1 MINKEEKWRKY
12 MSKCEECD
20 ADISIPSDALEG
32 EIVTCPECG
41 ASFEL
46 TKGSDGFDLKPA
58 QTVGE
63 DWGQW
68 VLTLQFFTITS
79 VGKKKLY

>member
-1 MINKEEKWRKY
+1 MINKEEIWETN
-12 MSKCEECD
+12 MTECDECD
-20 ADISIPSDALEG
+20 ATISIPSDALEG

-46 TKGSDGFDLKPA
+46 AKGSDGFDLKPA

-63 DWGQW
+63 DWGQ
-68 VLTLQFFTITS
+68 
-79 VGKKKLY
+79 